1 MPFNIPGTGQHKPT
15 VEEDTMQTKTA
26 STSDLDTLLAL
37 NRDYIRSVQSSDVQ
51 RFEEILAEDFLC
63 SNPDGSLVDR
73 QRFLE
78 QTALPVKIS
87 HLEAHDVNVRLLGDV
102 AIIHARTT
110 YTGPDG
116 RPGSGRYTDVW
127 ARRHGR
133 WLAVSAHVT
142 RC

>member
-1 MPFNIPGTGQHKPT
+1 
-15 VEEDTMQTKTA
+15 MQTKTA

-37 NRDYIRSVQSSDVQ
+37 NREYIRAVQTADVQ
-51 RFEEILAEDFLC
+51 RFKEILAADFLC

-87 HLEAHDVNVRLLGDV
+87 HLEAHDVTVRLMGDV

-127 ARRHGR
+127 ARRQGR
-133 WLAVSAHVT
+133 WVAIAAHVT
-142 RC
+142 RR